1 MNFKIWLENYKDI
14 NNKEE
19 YEKINKLNMTASLP
33 FEPKS
38 IPQAISDIGKL
49 TRGFHL
55 NTIVGRMMTPWIN
68 SLNRAPID
76 YELLETDPEKATK
89 WSVSS
94 TDRKANNNYKAAYD
108 LFKQEIANAVDA
120 LPVKLGI
127 NIMTGK
133 PEDVLLKTKEFLSN
147 YTPEEKDLVKSLDNA
162 WNLYTKVFGNDKK
175 SNFSQIQNFANFFQ
189 LVKEE
194 FMKIGELLNNMQD
207 DDGLNVIQNDFLK
220 ALNKEQRKYEKMMG
234 VSFE

>member
-14 NNKEE
+14 DSGKENE
-19 YEKINKLNMTASLP
+19 RIRNINMTANLP
-33 FEPKS
+33 LPIAASKN
-38 IPQAISDIGKL
+38 IAQNISNIGL

-76 YELLETDPEKATK
+76 HELLEIDPEKARK

-108 LFKQEIANAVDA
+108 LFKQEIANAVAA
-120 LPVKLGI
+120 LPVKLG
-127 NIMTGK
+127 NNVLTGK

-147 YTPEEKDLVKSLDNA
+147 YTPEEKDLIEALNNA
-162 WNLYTKVFGNDKK
+162 WNLYTNVFGNNPRN
-175 SNFSQIQNFANFFQ
+175 NFAQIQNFANFFQ
-189 LVKEE
+189 IVKEE
-194 FMKIGELLNNMQD
+194 FMKIGELLNSMQD
-207 DDGLNVIQNDFLK
+207 GKLDVIENDFFK
-220 ALNKEQRKYEKMMG
+220 ALNKEQRKYEKMIY
-234 VSFE
+234 V

>member
-14 NNKEE
+14 NNQEE
-19 YEKINKLNMTASLP
+19 NEKVNKLNMTASLP
-33 FEPKS
+33 FEPKT
-38 IPQAISDIGKL
+38 IPQTISDIGKL

-68 SLNRAPID
+68 SLKYAPID
-76 YELLETDPEKATK
+76 YELLETDPEKARK

-120 LPVKLGI
+120 LPVKLGN
-127 NIMTGK
+127 NIITGK

-147 YTPEEKDLVKSLDNA
+147 YTSEEKDLIESLNNA
-162 WNLYTKVFGNDKK
+162 WNLYTKVFGNDPK

-207 DDGLNVIQNDFLK
+207 DDGLNLIQNDFFK

-234 VSFE
+234 VSFK